1 MCIIPYNERKA
12 KFLKD
17 IVKIAK
23 PKMDNYEKHRQRS
36 FNYHYVNYTRI
47 RVFMAAFSRI
57 LAYFAQCIL
66 KRSFSE
72 KDFKKRV
79 S

>member
-47 RVFMAAFSRI
+47 RVFMARIFPYSRI
-57 LAYFAQCIL
+57 FCPVYT
-66 KRSFSE
+66 
-72 KDFKKRV
+72 KKKLF
-79 S
+79 